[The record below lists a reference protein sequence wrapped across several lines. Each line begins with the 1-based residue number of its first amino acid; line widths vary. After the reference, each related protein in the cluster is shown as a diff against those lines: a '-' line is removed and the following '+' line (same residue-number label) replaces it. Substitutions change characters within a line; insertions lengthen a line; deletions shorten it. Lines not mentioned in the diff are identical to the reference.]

1 MASECANEASEAP
14 GSSRVAS
21 WGHPCDQRGP
31 RASPSPVPNLGTGPS
46 GPWEPCTRNGCE
58 SAALLALRASSK
70 ESARRAS
77 FFTAQISRSWNVLS
91 TFFVINAMQGP
102 QRPRRASTQALAA
115 MTTPEQRNSFEA
127 AQVFKATTRFVVVD
141 S

>member
-1 MASECANEASEAP
+1 
-14 GSSRVAS
+14 
-21 WGHPCDQRGP
+21 
-31 RASPSPVPNLGTGPS
+31 
-46 GPWEPCTRNGCE
+46 
-58 SAALLALRASSK
+58 
-70 ESARRAS
+70 
-77 FFTAQISRSWNVLS
+77 LS

-115 MTTPEQRNSFEA
+115 MTTYIHTPERRDSFEA

>member
-1 MASECANEASEAP
+1 MTGHEQTGTEKGGGGGKERLQRRYLISGRVLTLS
-14 GSSRVAS
+14 GS
-21 WGHPCDQRGP
+21 P
-31 RASPSPVPNLGTGPS
+31 
-46 GPWEPCTRNGCE
+46 EI
-58 SAALLALRASSK
+58 RASSK
-70 ESARRAS
+70 ERARRAS

-115 MTTPEQRNSFEA
+115 MTTPERRNSFEA